1 MARPR
6 RPVLFVNPRSGGGTA
21 VRLALPQR
29 ARELGI
35 EPIVLEPEHD
45 LAALVADAVDRGA
58 DALGMA
64 GGDGSMAV
72 VAAAACA
79 HDLPFA
85 CVPAGTRNHFARD
98 LGVQRRDVVGA
109 LEAFTDGLERRIDV
123 GEVNGSVFVDNVIL
137 GFYAE
142 AVRQEGYRDA
152 RLQTLLSTAQEALGP
167 RAPASGLAI
176 VDDRGA
182 EHREPAVVMVSNNPY
197 AVDRRVAVE
206 TRPRLDTGRLGV
218 LVLDRPP
225 ARPPE
230 RAWAATAAEVTAP
243 GEVHA
248 GRDGEAALLGRR
260 CASRSVPWR
269 CACGSARAI
278 PAPRPRRSLPR
289 SIRGEDSRR
298 SQPPRPAAIT
308 LISFVIPPTPATRET
323 AAEKG
328 LNASRARGGAPGSAG
343 DSPRAEERRSNGGA
357 EDEAA
362 DVGEEGDAAAVRGAP
377 NRPKFA
383 STSW

>member
-1 MARPR
+1 MSAGERLRAALGWKPVARPR
-6 RPVLFVNPRSGGGTA
+6 RPVVFVNPRSGGGTA

-35 EPIVLEPEHD
+35 EPIVLEPDHD
-45 LAALVADAVDRGA
+45 LAALVADAVERGA

-64 GGDGSMAV
+64 GGDGSMAI

-98 LGVQRRDVVGA
+98 LGVQRGDVVGA

-142 AVRQEGYRDA
+142 AVRKEDYRDA
-152 RLQTLLSTAQEALGP
+152 RLHTLLSTAQEALGP

-206 TRPRLDTGRLGV
+206 TRPRLDTGRLGI

-230 RAWAATAAEVTAP
+230 RAWAATAVEVTAP
-243 GEVHA
+243 GEVNA
-248 GRDGEAALLGRR
+248 GRDGEAALLVAPMRFAIR
-260 CASRSVPWR
+260 PLALRVRICARHPGASP
-269 CACGSARAI
+269 SAQLSSLD
-278 PAPRPRRSLPR
+278 PRRRTPA
-289 SIRGEDSRR
+289 GPSRR
-298 SQPPRPAAIT
+298 GRP
-308 LISFVIPPTPATRET
+308 
-323 AAEKG
+323 
-328 LNASRARGGAPGSAG
+328 
-343 DSPRAEERRSNGGA
+343 
-357 EDEAA
+357 
-362 DVGEEGDAAAVRGAP
+362 
-377 NRPKFA
+377 
-383 STSW
+383 

>member
-1 MARPR
+1 MSAGERLRAALGWKPVARPR
-6 RPVLFVNPRSGGGTA
+6 RPVVFVNPRSGGGTA

-35 EPIVLEPEHD
+35 EPVVLEPDHD

-79 HDLPFA
+79 HNLPFA

-98 LGVQRRDVVGA
+98 LGVQRDDVAGA

-123 GEVNGSVFVDNVIL
+123 GEVNGSIFVDNVIL

-142 AVRQEGYRDA
+142 AVRHEGYRDA

-206 TRPRLDTGRLGV
+206 TRPRLDTGRLGI

-230 RAWAATAAEVTAP
+230 RAWTATRVEVTAP
-243 GEVHA
+243 GEVNA
-248 GRDGEAALLGRR
+248 GRDGEAALLAAPMRFAIR
-260 CASRSVPWR
+260 PLALRVR
-269 CACGSARAI
+269 ISARHPGAS
-278 PAPRPRRSLPR
+278 PSAQLSSLDPRRR
-289 SIRGEDSRR
+289 
-298 SQPPRPAAIT
+298 
-308 LISFVIPPTPATRET
+308 TPA
-323 AAEKG
+323 G
-328 LNASRARGGAPGSAG
+328 PSRPG
-343 DSPRAEERRSNGGA
+343 
-357 EDEAA
+357 
-362 DVGEEGDAAAVRGAP
+362 
-377 NRPKFA
+377 RP
-383 STSW
+383 

>member
-1 MARPR
+1 MSAGERLRVALGWKPVARPR
-6 RPVLFVNPRSGGGTA
+6 RPWSSSIPGPAAARGSAGVAR
-21 VRLALPQR
+21 R

-35 EPIVLEPEHD
+35 EPVVLEPDHD

-79 HDLPFA
+79 HDLPFV

-98 LGVQRRDVVGA
+98 LGVQRGDVVGA

-142 AVRQEGYRDA
+142 AVRTRGLPRRTAE
-152 RLQTLLSTAQEALGP
+152 TLLSTAQEALGP

-182 EHREPAVVMVSNNPY
+182 EHREPAVVIVSNNPY

-206 TRPRLDTGRLGV
+206 TRPRLDTGRLGI

-225 ARPPE
+225 ARPPGE
-230 RAWAATAAEVTAP
+230 RGPRPRRGHRARRS
-243 GEVHA
+243 HA
-248 GRDGEAALLGRR
+248 GRDGEAAFRGRR
-260 CASRSVPWR
+260 CASRSVPSR
-269 CACGSARAI
+269 CACGSARA
-278 PAPRPRRSLPR
+278 PGASPSAQLSSLDPRRRTPAGPS
-289 SIRGEDSRR
+289 
-298 SQPPRPAAIT
+298 PAA
-308 LISFVIPPTPATRET
+308 A
-323 AAEKG
+323 
-328 LNASRARGGAPGSAG
+328 
-343 DSPRAEERRSNGGA
+343 
-357 EDEAA
+357 
-362 DVGEEGDAAAVRGAP
+362 
-377 NRPKFA
+377 
-383 STSW
+383 